1 MTDDQDAPITIKEEQ
16 ELTINR
22 NGLLKGI
29 TDVDN
34 DESELE
40 IAYIYSEN
48 GIIRT
53 NTIGEQW
60 SFTPEKD
67 YYGAAT
73 ITYGISD
80 GNGGLLEHTRSVNIE
95 AIDDTPTLITAPDV
109 FNDIPEDT
117 SLTINSSNLLDFYGD
132 ADGDSLEITTLTIND
147 TEIIQDDNGNY
158 IFTPDQDYNGIAEI
172 KYTIKGG
179 ARANANSVFN
189 GNTGQRCTYW
199 KKQHH

>member
-1 MTDDQDAPITIKEEQ
+1 MKDDKNAPITIKEE
-16 ELTINR
+16 ERLTINR
-22 NGLLKGI
+22 NSLLRGI

-53 NTIGEQW
+53 KAIGEEW

-67 YYGAAT
+67 YFGAAT

-80 GNGGLLEHTRSVNIE
+80 GNGGLLEHTRSLNIE

-109 FNDIPEDT
+109 FNDIAEDT
-117 SLTINSSNLLDFYGD
+117 SLTINSSDLLDFYGD
-132 ADGDSLEITTLTIND
+132 ADGDSLEITTMKIND

-158 IFTPDQDYNGIAEI
+158 IFTPEQDYNGIA
-172 KYTIKGG
+172 
-179 ARANANSVFN
+179 RS
-189 GNTGQRCTYW
+189 NTPLKVAQVS
-199 KKQHH
+199 